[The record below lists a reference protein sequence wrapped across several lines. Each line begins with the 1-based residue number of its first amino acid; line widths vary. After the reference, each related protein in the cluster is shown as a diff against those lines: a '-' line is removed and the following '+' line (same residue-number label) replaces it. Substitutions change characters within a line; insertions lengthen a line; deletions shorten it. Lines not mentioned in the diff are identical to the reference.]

1 MAAIASTSK
10 IQGQI
15 DAEDVSAGP
24 GEVVAEGPP
33 VVGTLVALVVDV
45 DVDVVVEVDVAVDVD
60 VVVDVDV
67 DVTVEVFVPELDDE
81 VGVFVDDVDVA
92 AEDDVDVAMPVGGA
106 VSEGPGVREG
116 SAGRLTE
123 RDALGRFE
131 PPAHAARS
139 TRAIAQ
145 NAIDGRI
152 RPLPIPY
159 SFRLTSHLSSQSRR
173 KEGRR

>member
-1 MAAIASTSK
+1 MSTSW
-10 IQGQI
+10 
-15 DAEDVSAGP
+15 SMS
-24 GEVVAEGPP
+24 
-33 VVGTLVALVVDV
+33 TSRLMSTSS
-45 DVDVVVEVDVAVDVD
+45 
-60 VVVDVDV
+60 VDVDV
-67 DVTVEVFVPELDDE
+67 DVTVEVLVAELEED

-131 PPAHAARS
+131 PPAHAVSS

-145 NAIDGRI
+145 SAIDGRI

-159 SFRLTSHLSSQSRR
+159 SFRLTRHPSSQSRR
-173 KEGRR
+173 GEDR